1 MRVKNE
7 HLRTWYGAVSTV
19 MWVGTFSAMP
29 GTLGSAVALAFFLLT
44 GYNSVLLILLV
55 TIIGTIASDRYAKA
69 VSRDDPGEVVID
81 EVAGYL
87 VSVLGLGHNF
97 ALVGFVLFRIIDIVK
112 PFPVRQM
119 ERLPG
124 GIGIMADDLL
134 GGVIVN
140 LLLRALQW
148 FFFADGLRIALRF
161 FGMGE

>member
-7 HLRTWYGAVSTV
+7 HLRTWYGAIATV

-29 GTLGSAVALAFFLLT
+29 GTLGTAVALVFFLLT
-44 GYNSVLLILLV
+44 SYNSVLLILLV
-55 TIIGTIASDRYAKA
+55 TIVGTIAADRYATS

-87 VSVLGLGHNF
+87 VSVWGLGRSF
-97 ALVGFVLFRIIDIVK
+97 ALVGFILFRIIDIVK

-148 FFFADGLRIALRF
+148 FFFADGLRITLKF
-161 FGMGE
+161 LGMGE